1 MSAISFINRN
11 YTTQARKFSSTV
23 YTGAKKKKKKPCTKI
38 ARVKENN

>member
-23 YTGAKKKKKKPCTKI
+23 YTGAKKKKKKALYQNCKSE
-38 ARVKENN
+38 RE

>member
-23 YTGAKKKKKKPCTKI
+23 YTGAKKKKKNPVPKLQ
-38 ARVKENN
+38 E

>member
-23 YTGAKKKKKKPCTKI
+23 YTGAKKKKKALYQNCKSE
-38 ARVKENN
+38 RE

>member
-23 YTGAKKKKKKPCTKI
+23 YTGAKKKKKPCTKI